1 MIFPRRG
8 HSMIVGKMTLLATAI
23 GAAAVIASLALAAV
37 VHNNGAA
44 VSRGFAAHPIVGPN
58 GELIGSAAH
67 ASVRSQWQQVG
78 LPE

>member
-1 MIFPRRG
+1 
-8 HSMIVGKMTLLATAI
+8 
-23 GAAAVIASLALAAV
+23 VIASLALAAV